1 MKFTQDKNHPIFTE
15 FPQYLAEWKKLEQE
29 YYRIPSWRIF
39 KQLQNIRKR
48 EKLTKAYSARMIEW
62 GII

>member
-1 MKFTQDKNHPIFTE
+1 MSKPTGVEMMAALQKYIS
-15 FPQYLAEWKKLEQE
+15 EWQALDAE

-39 KQLQNIRKR
+39 KQIKNIRQR
-48 EKLTKAYSARMIEW
+48 EKLTKAYTAKMKEW